1 MAFFLACHLLFRQVL
16 YYLRIVC
23 ASGKV
28 NISNIIGIYK
38 ALNQKEYVN
47 SFFCLTVEG
56 DIVNRTFKQD
66 RVTPNNK
73 CSKKVLQLPFA
84 RGHSRKRKCFMY
96 SNIIAVVSNHLMFW
110 PIYRN

>member
-73 CSKKVLQLPFA
+73 CSK
-84 RGHSRKRKCFMY
+84 
-96 SNIIAVVSNHLMFW
+96 
-110 PIYRN
+110 